1 MMSLMDEVPRGE
13 LQSRTHWR
21 RSPLGR
27 EGLAILALRK
37 LNRQPYF
44 FRPCAV
50 TIPLGALGS
59 CTPNLLP
66 STVLHRV
73 C

>member
-37 LNRQPYF
+37 LNRQPCF
-44 FRPCAV
+44 FRLCTV
-50 TIPLGALGS
+50 TPILEALQS
-59 CTPNLLP
+59 
-66 STVLHRV
+66 
-73 C
+73 